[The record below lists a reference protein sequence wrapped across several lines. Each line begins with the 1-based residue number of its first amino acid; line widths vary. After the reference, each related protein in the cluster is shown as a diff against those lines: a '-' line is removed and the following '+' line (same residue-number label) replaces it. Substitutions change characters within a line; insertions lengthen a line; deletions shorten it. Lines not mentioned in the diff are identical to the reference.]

1 MTPSVSMPS
10 KSNLLVRLGIAAV
23 VGAFLVVCVVMP
35 AEYRKDPTGF
45 GRAVGLL
52 ELTTPVVAKPAQSAD
67 APSAEGSG
75 PAIPKIA
82 QAEGVVHHTYDTPF
96 KTDTVKIKLGP
107 DGELEYKAQ
116 MKAGQSM
123 VYSWSVNKGSVYY
136 DFHGEPANPKDS
148 KRYLEVQET
157 KSANGVFVAPFDGK
171 HGWFWLNLTSEPIEI
186 TLKLSGYYESHD
198 YVK

>member
-1 MTPSVSMPS
+1 MTPTVTMPT
-10 KSNLLVRLGIAAV
+10 KSNLLARVGIAAI
-23 VGAFLVVCVVMP
+23 VGTLLVVCVVMP

-52 ELTTPVVAKPAQSAD
+52 ELTTPVVAKPAPTDTQPAD
-67 APSAEGSG
+67 
-75 PAIPKIA
+75 PAIPTVPK
-82 QAEGVVHHTYDTPF
+82 AEGVVSNYYDMPF
-96 KTDTVKIKLGP
+96 KSDTVKIKLGP

-116 MKAGQSM
+116 MKTGQSM

-171 HGWFWLNLTSEPIEI
+171 HGWYWLNLTSEPIEI
-186 TLKLSGYYESHD
+186 TLKLAGFYESHD

>member
-1 MTPSVSMPS
+1 MTPSVSMPT
-10 KSNLLVRLGIAAV
+10 KSNLFARLGIAAI

-52 ELTTPVVAKPAQSAD
+52 ELTTPVVAKPA
-67 APSAEGSG
+67 AEPPPVQGSD
-75 PAIPKIA
+75 PAIPTIPK
-82 QAEGVVHHTYDTPF
+82 AEGVVSNYYDTPF

-107 DGELEYKAQ
+107 DGELEYKAI
-116 MKAGQSM
+116 MKAGKAM
-123 VYSWSVNKGSVYY
+123 IYSWEVNKGSVYY

-186 TLKLSGYYESHD
+186 TLKLSGFYESHD